1 METHRDPFAAD
12 LDDTER
18 DALINAVDHLLQF
31 APRLLPSIDG
41 VLERPQGRPGAATG
55 HGRTATDDD
64 RSEFGHERMDEHLRR
79 LSGPGWEQHAPL
91 SDEFLL
97 RGADGTVNRNAATPG
112 KLATEPAAVVLIL
125 PMQMRFPNGR

>member
-41 VLERPQGRPGAATG
+41 VLERPQGGPA
-55 HGRTATDDD
+55 
-64 RSEFGHERMDEHLRR
+64 LRR
-79 LSGPGWEQHAPL
+79 VMAELRPTTIGPSSATSGWTNIFV
-91 SDEFLL
+91 D
-97 RGADGTVNRNAATPG
+97 
-112 KLATEPAAVVLIL
+112 
-125 PMQMRFPNGR
+125 